1 MSPRTLLRSLAAAA
15 ATAAAAALALTGC
28 GAVTSA
34 DSSADSGSAGDGS
47 FQLASY
53 IQERVDAD
61 KPMRIKLSYHD
72 PSLAFATPIGAGM
85 DKAGK
90 ELGAEVQLIG
100 PTGGD
105 AGKQVSEI
113 QTLIQQKAVDGLA
126 VSSASSDALK
136 PVISQAYKAGI
147 PIISFNTDNPDSEQ
161 MGFVG
166 QDLKGSGKAQ
176 AEQLRKDLGDSDVN
190 GKSVVVFSVDT
201 GAGWSHDRFSG
212 FEEGLEGSGLKIV
225 GPVNVGNEPN
235 AAYNTVESTMSGK
248 KDVVAV
254 AGLDCCSTTA
264 AAKWVAGSGKA
275 DTITMGGFDL
285 LTQTAEYIDRGVLNF
300 TISQNPTEQGYQAV
314 KVLHDFLT
322 QGTEIKGVDTGAQF
336 ITADNLDS
344 ATVED

>member
-1 MSPRTLLRSLAAAA
+1 MSPRTLLRSLTA
-15 ATAAAAALALTGC
+15 ATSVAAALTLTAC
-28 GAVTSA
+28 GAVTPA
-34 DSSADSGSAGDGS
+34 DGASGGSGDGS
-47 FQLASY
+47 FKLASY
-53 IQERVDAD
+53 IQQRIDDD

-85 DKAGK
+85 KKAGK
-90 ELGAEVQLIG
+90 ELGAEVSLIG

-105 AGKQVSEI
+105 AAKQVSEI

-136 PVISQAYKAGI
+136 PVIGQAYRAGI

-176 AEQLRKDLGDSDVN
+176 AEQLRKELKGDVN

-201 GAGWSHDRFSG
+201 GAGWSHDRFNG
-212 FEEGLEGSGLKIV
+212 FKEGLDGSGLKIV

-235 AAYNTVESTMSGK
+235 SAYNTVESTMSGQS
-248 KDVVAV
+248 DVVAV

-264 AAKWVAGSGKA
+264 AAKWVAQSGKA
-275 DTITMGGFDL
+275 DSITMGGFDL
-285 LTQTAEYIDRGVLNF
+285 LTQTAEYIERGVLNF
-300 TISQNPTEQGYQAV
+300 SISQNPAEQGYQAV
-314 KVLHDFLT
+314 KVLHDFLAD
-322 QGTEIKGVDTGAQF
+322 GTEIKGVDTGAQF
-336 ITADNLDS
+336 ITQDNLAD